1 MATLWQDLRYGVRML
16 VKNRGFTT
24 IALVTLAVGIG
35 ANTIMFSLV
44 DVLVLRPPQRVQGA
58 DRLVMC
64 QAQNAHGDFPYA
76 AYLEMRD
83 DNPVF
88 GDMMACDEG
97 FNVVTITPPDH
108 AMNTR
113 RAMAMYVSANYFSFL
128 GAAPVYGRG
137 FLPEEERYGAEPVVV
152 LSHATWQRQGGN
164 PNAIGAQLAINGT
177 LFRIVGVAPKGFTG
191 TTVIGPDL
199 WLPLGT
205 HGLIAWQNLE
215 RPPGRRWDYPGVIP
229 VGRLQAG
236 MAMTVAEARLR
247 PLTARLRESHPK
259 WWARKGV
266 LRLSRLPRLVMSSQ
280 VNDGAFWSGAGLFL
294 MSVSGVVLLIACLN
308 LANMAIVQGT
318 ARHREIAIRMAIG
331 GGRLR
336 IMRQLLVES
345 LVLVALGGVC
355 GLVLAFWGT
364 RALNAWIGAVQFPM
378 CLADSATVGIDLR
391 VLLATGGFCLV
402 ATVLSGVR
410 PALRLS
416 KRDVVGDLKESAGGA
431 LRSARRARGPRGF
444 SVMLQIALSVV
455 LVMGAALFARGA
467 AQAFRPNPGYRFDG
481 KLLIEIDTV
490 TGGYDLAR
498 AQQIYETLAER
509 LQSMPEIEQ
518 VALSASFPFAES
530 GHSAWTVREY
540 VPGLEYEEPDQE
552 EWLSRAAA
560 YAPTVYEVGAD
571 YFEAM
576 DMPLLQGRF
585 FRHLDSV
592 PDAEKVIIIDEQ
604 VARKLWPE
612 GNALGC
618 LVEYGRQRSAP
629 SRVIGIV
636 PNLRIATDN
645 EVGPTQIYTP
655 MSNDSQPVFL
665 HLRLAHAARGS
676 EAMLLQRIRD
686 EIRRVDPHLP
696 VVSVTTLAEKHRSN
710 PFVWLAGVGGRLA
723 ATFGAMA
730 LFLASLGIYAVK
742 GYMVAS
748 RTPEIGIRKALGA
761 THWDIMR
768 MVFREGLVLT
778 VAGLVLGLAV
788 GLGVA
793 RLIANLLYGVEPVD
807 LVSIAVTVVLLGAA
821 SLLAGYFPARRAA
834 RVDPMVALRC
844 E

>member
-1 MATLWQDLRYGVRML
+1 MGTLWQDIRFGLRML
-16 VKNRGFTT
+16 AKNRGFTA
-24 IALVTLAVGIG
+24 IALVTLALGIG

-44 DVLVLRPPQRVQGA
+44 DVLVLRPPKVKGA

-64 QAQNAHGDFPYA
+64 EAQNAYGYFPYA
-76 AYLEMRD
+76 AYLEMRN

-88 GDMMACDEG
+88 RDVMACDEG
-97 FNVVTITPPDH
+97 FNVVTITPPGN

-128 GAAPVYGRG
+128 GVPPVHGRG
-137 FLPEEERYGAEPVVV
+137 FLPEEEPYGAEPVVV
-152 LSHATWQRQGGN
+152 LSHATWQRQGGD
-164 PNAIGAQLAINGT
+164 PNVIGTQLAINGT
-177 LFRIVGVAPKGFTG
+177 LVRIVGVAPQGFTG

-199 WLPLGT
+199 WLPLGA
-205 HGLIAWQNLE
+205 HGLVWS
-215 RPPGRRWDYPGVIP
+215 GRDRTQDARFAYPGVIP
-229 VGRLQAG
+229 VGRLEPGVA
-236 MAMTVAEARLR
+236 MAAAEAQLR
-247 PLTARLRESHPK
+247 PLAGRLKEDHPK
-259 WWARKGV
+259 WWPRKGV
-266 LRLSRLPRLVMSSQ
+266 LRLSRVPRLVMG
-280 VNDGAFWSGAGLFL
+280 NGADDRKFWSGAGLFL

-318 ARHREIAIRMAIG
+318 ARYREIAIRMAIG

-345 LVLVALGGVC
+345 LVLAALGGVC

-364 RALNAWIGAVQFPM
+364 RALNAWIGAVQFP
-378 CLADSATVGIDLR
+378 LVLTDSAKMGIDLR
-391 VLLATGGFCLV
+391 VLTATVGFCLV
-402 ATVLSGVR
+402 ATVLSGAR

-416 KRDVVGDLKESAGGA
+416 RRDVVGDLKESAGGV
-431 LRSARRARGPRGF
+431 LRSARRARGPRGL

-467 AQAFRPNPGYRFDG
+467 AKAFYPNPGYRFDG
-481 KLLIEIDTV
+481 KLLIEIATATAD
-490 TGGYDLAR
+490 YDLAR
-498 AQQIYETLAER
+498 AQQVYEMLAER
-509 LQSMPEIEQ
+509 LQSMPEIDQ

-530 GHSAWTVREY
+530 GHGAGTVREY
-540 VPGLEYEEPDQE
+540 VPGVEYEEAGQE
-552 EWLSRAAA
+552 GWLLRAEA
-560 YAPTVYEVGAD
+560 YAPTLYEVGAD
-571 YFEAM
+571 YFGAM

-585 FRHLDSV
+585 FRRLDSV

-604 VARKLWPE
+604 VARKLRPD

-645 EVGPTQIYTP
+645 EIGPTQIYTP
-655 MSNDSQPVFL
+655 MSTETRPAFL
-665 HLRLAHAARGS
+665 HLRLTHAARGS
-676 EAMLLQRIRD
+676 EMVLLQRIRD

-696 VVSVTTLAEKHRSN
+696 VVSVTTLAQKQRSN
-710 PFVWLAGVGGRLA
+710 PFVWLAGLGGRLA

-761 THWDIMR
+761 THWDIMH

-778 VAGLVLGLAV
+778 VAGLVLGLAI

-793 RLIANLLYGVEPVD
+793 RLIASLLYGVEPVD
-807 LVSIAVTVVLLGAA
+807 LLSIATTVFLLAAA
-821 SLLAGYFPARRAA
+821 SLLASYLPARRAA
-834 RVDPMVALRC
+834 RIDPMVALRY